1 MEKKT
6 LEYDYDL
13 MKRAGALL
21 NTITVKGVENIR
33 AIAEIAN
40 ILDSGCFVKEND
52 EVTIKHKSGG
62 PNDGPREKKEG
73 ES

>member
-13 MKRAGALL
+13 MRRAGALL
-21 NTITVKGVENIR
+21 NTITVQGVENIR
-33 AIAEIAN
+33 AFAEIAN
-40 ILDSGCFVKEND
+40 ILDSGSLVKEND
-52 EVTIKHKSGG
+52 EMTIKHKSGG
-62 PNDGPREKKEG
+62 PNDGPGKKKEG